1 MAGSSKERARV
12 LFAEKCLCAYVGG
25 RRRKKEQE
33 AEADNVFISEM
44 L

>member
-25 RRRKKEQE
+25 RRKKKEQ
-33 AEADNVFISEM
+33 EADNVFISEM

>member
-25 RRRKKEQE
+25 RRKKEQ
-33 AEADNVFISEM
+33 EADNVFISEM